1 MEVGNIRAELGDLV
15 YQFKKEPPY
24 EIWIIAVS
32 VGGFVL
38 LTIIFIISIV
48 YFRKKTHADRQYKK
62 LKMQLDTLESN
73 VRNECKQ
80 GARAGQLRNPT

>member
-62 LKMQLDTLESN
+62 LKMQLDTL
-73 VRNECKQ
+73 
-80 GARAGQLRNPT
+80 